1 MKSTV
6 RVALGLLLFALL
18 IPSTQGAFTS
28 LYVFGDGTCTTT
40 NGPGGILYYGRSYSN
55 GRIWIEVLARWQG
68 LSYDSNKNWSY
79 FGQDSGEMLTNVSG
93 TNFIAPADVATTLF
107 VVWAIDADLVEALND
122 GDFQPYATNNI
133 AIWTNMIAQ
142 ALANHVQIITNLYAK
157 GARTL
162 IMPNGVNV
170 TDIPYFNGLNASDK
184 SFIRQ
189 RIIDFNVS
197 FAAIKSNAMATLPA
211 LAIYSPDIFTLAE
224 DVVAH
229 AANYGLTNAQLNGH
243 NVGVL
248 GNPSMSPYLLN
259 GPGTN
264 YVFWDQWHPTAKF
277 HMVIADTV
285 QRMISPV
292 QFSGI
297 AAVAGSNRLDAINVP
312 VGRAGFLDATTNFVN
327 WTSVQNV
334 NTNFATQSLYVPVSD
349 PLQFYRLRFPFAWS
363 WP

>member
-6 RVALGLLLFALL
+6 RFALGLLLFALL
-18 IPSTQGAFTS
+18 ISSTQGAFTS

-40 NGPGGILYYGRSYSN
+40 NGPGGMLYYGGNYSN
-55 GRIWIEVLARWQG
+55 GRVWIEVLAQWQG
-68 LSYDSNKNWSY
+68 LTYESNKNWSY
-79 FGQDSGEMLTNVSG
+79 FGHYSSNLLTHVTG
-93 TNFIAPADVATTLF
+93 TNFVAPGDIATTLV
-107 VVWAIDADLVEALND
+107 VVWVCNADFVFDMNNYEP
-122 GDFQPYATNNI
+122 FTTNNI
-133 AIWTNMIAQ
+133 SAWTNAIYRS
-142 ALANHVQIITNLYAK
+142 LTNHAAAITNLYNK
-157 GARTL
+157 GVRTL
-162 IMPNGVNV
+162 IMPNAV
-170 TDIPYFNGLNASDK
+170 DITQIPQFNGETAPEK
-184 SFIRQ
+184 SFVRQ
-189 RIIDFNVS
+189 RVLEFNAA
-197 FAAIKSNAMATLPA
+197 FAAVQSNATATLPG
-211 LAIYSPDIFTLAE
+211 LVIYSPDILTLAD

-229 AANYGLTNAQLNGH
+229 AANYGLTNAQYNGH
-243 NVGVL
+243 NAGVI
-248 GNPSMSPYLLN
+248 GDPSMSPYLLN

-264 YVFWDQWHPTAKF
+264 YVFWDYWHPTAKF

-327 WTSVQNV
+327 WASVQNV
-334 NTNFATQSLYVPVSD
+334 NTNFATQSLYVPAVD